1 MIALYGENH
10 LDSPFVFT
18 AFVALKEKKVPFEF
32 RLLDLDAKEQKQAPY
47 GEQSITG
54 RVPGLELDWFY
65 LTESLAIVEYLDEK
79 LPAPKYP
86 RLLPSDL
93 EQRARARQVLGWVRT
108 DLAALK
114 KERPTSSF
122 FLNQPA
128 HAPLSAAA
136 EADAQRLLSI
146 AARLLGEKQTLLDT
160 WSIADADLALT
171 LWRLSKNGYPMPDR
185 LGSYAEA
192 QWQRPSIAAWNALER
207 PPQEKI
213 LGPF

>member
-1 MIALYGENH
+1 MIALYGENQ

-32 RLLDLDAKEQKQAPY
+32 RLLDLAAKEQKQAPY
-47 GEQSITG
+47 GDQSITG
-54 RVPGLELDWFY
+54 RVPGLEMDWFY

-122 FLNQPA
+122 FFGQPVTTTLT
-128 HAPLSAAA
+128 PAA
-136 EADAQRLLSI
+136 ESDAQKLLSI
-146 AARLLGEKQTLLDT
+146 AARLIGEKQTLLDT

-171 LWRLSKNGYPMPDR
+171 LWRLSKNDYPVPDK
-185 LGSYAEA
+185 LASYAEA
-192 QWQRPSIAAWNALER
+192 QWQRPSLRAFIDVAR
-207 PPQEKI
+207 PPFV
-213 LGPF
+213 PYP